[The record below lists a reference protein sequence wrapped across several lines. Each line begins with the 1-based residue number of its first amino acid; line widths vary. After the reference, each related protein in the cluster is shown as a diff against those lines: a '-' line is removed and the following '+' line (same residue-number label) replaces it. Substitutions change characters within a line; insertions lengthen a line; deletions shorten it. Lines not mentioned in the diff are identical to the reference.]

1 MGNVERILVALDL
14 GETTKAACAVAL
26 DLARAYGAEV
36 VFLHVY
42 DTSSS
47 EEMQREA
54 PGLYL
59 DQVLDNLRMQVRSQ
73 LSQLGEVPARF
84 RVEVVPDGQVADA
97 ILAAAERE
105 HADLIVMGTHGR
117 KGLQRMLLGSV
128 AEAVLRRARVPV
140 VVVPVQVHR
149 GVFTEVASG

>member
-1 MGNVERILVALDL
+1 MAKVERILVAVDL
-14 GETTKAACAVAL
+14 GETTQGTSAVAM
-26 DLARAYGAEV
+26 DLARAYDAEV

-42 DTSSS
+42 DTTSF

-59 DQVLDNLRMQVRSQ
+59 DQLLDNLRMQVRSQ
-73 LSQLGEVPARF
+73 LTQLGEVPARF
-84 RVEVVPDGQVADA
+84 RVEVIPDGQVAEA
-97 ILAAAERE
+97 ILAAAERYN
-105 HADLIVMGTHGR
+105 ADLIVVGTHGR

-140 VVVPVQVHR
+140 VVVPVQANR
-149 GVFTEVASG
+149 GVLTEVAFR